1 MEHELRRFSTIM
13 DESRRTVFF
22 TGAGVSVKSGIPDF
36 RSMGGLFDEI
46 SRAGHSPEYLLSR
59 EHLEDD
65 PESFIRFYR
74 KRLMLADKA
83 PNIVHEFIAHEEA
96 EGRSLGVITQNIDG
110 LHHDAGSR
118 NVDELHG
125 SLNRFYCISCSREY
139 PKQDIMAKDIAHCAC
154 GSVIRPDIVLYGE
167 MLDET
172 VINSAIDKLA
182 KADTLVVMGS
192 SLLVN
197 PAAFLITYFNGSHL
211 VILNRDDTPFD
222 AEADLVI
229 NEDMTEVIETIYNN
243 EGDNI

>member
-83 PNIVHEFIAHEEA
+83 PNIVHDFIAHEERT
-96 EGRSLGVITQNIDG
+96 GRSLGVITQNIDG

-125 SLNRFYCISCSREY
+125 SLNRFYCTACHKAY
-139 PKQDIMAKDIAHCAC
+139 NKQTVMAENLSHCEC
-154 GSVIRPDIVLYGE
+154 GGVLRPDIVLYGE

-197 PAAFLITYFNGSHL
+197 PAAFLINYFNGGHL
-211 VILNRDDTPFD
+211 IIINRDETPFD
-222 AEADLVI
+222 GEADLVI